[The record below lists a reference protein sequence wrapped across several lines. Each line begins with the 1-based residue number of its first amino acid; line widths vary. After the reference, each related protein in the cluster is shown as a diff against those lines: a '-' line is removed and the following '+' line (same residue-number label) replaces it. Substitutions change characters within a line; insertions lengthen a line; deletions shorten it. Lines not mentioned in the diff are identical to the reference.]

1 MAILAALQSASLR
14 LAGQR
19 PASFFG
25 SSGLL
30 EQELCDLS
38 NEVAED
44 ICQYQDWQNLTTVH
58 SLTGDGATEEFDFP
72 PDHDRK
78 LHIPDMQDVQSC
90 AWGYE
95 HITDIND
102 FLHQRQPGDWTRE
115 VKGKN
120 VE

>member
-44 ICQYQDWQNLTTVH
+44 ICQYQDWQNLTKVH

-72 PDHDRK
+72 PDYDRQ
-78 LHIPDMQDVQSC
+78 LPNADMRSEERRVGTECVSTC
-90 AWGYE
+90 RFRWSPY
-95 HITDIND
+95 H
-102 FLHQRQPGDWTRE
+102 
-115 VKGKN
+115 
-120 VE
+120 

>member
-1 MAILAALQSASLR
+1 MRISDWSSDVRSEAQGQPVARHAHPVSGRIMAILAALQSASLR

-44 ICQYQDWQNLTTVH
+44 ICQYQDWQNLTKVH
-58 SLTGDGATEEFDFP
+58 SLTGQNGRA
-72 PDHDRK
+72 H
-78 LHIPDMQDVQSC
+78 V
-90 AWGYE
+90 
-95 HITDIND
+95 
-102 FLHQRQPGDWTRE
+102 
-115 VKGKN
+115 
-120 VE
+120 